1 MTETRFVR
9 CRTGVGDHEY
19 EIYQNAIYFCHTHTH
34 TTLEH
39 EHTHS
44 ETQTDKYAQVNLE
57 SRRKITSGVH
67 RYTLSLSHPSK
78 YGDNIWCVSVCAYFS
93 VDLYLKSKCNINVS
107 LLLFLFCYW
116 CCRCHCRRCWLLKLL
131 YCCCC
136 YCFIRRRTLPHGQT
150 FRIRSFSYVRFR
162 LISSHLLLSLY
173 LP

>member
-1 MTETRFVR
+1 MNTKFIKMLYIFV
-9 CRTGVGDHEY
+9 
-19 EIYQNAIYFCHTHTH
+19 TH

-57 SRRKITSGVH
+57 SRRKITSGVY
-67 RYTLSLSHPSK
+67 RYTLSHSHPSK
-78 YGDNIWCVSVCAYFS
+78 YGDDIWCVCVCAYFS

-107 LLLFLFCYW
+107 LLLFLFCYC

-136 YCFIRRRTLPHGQT
+136 YCFIRRNFSHT
-150 FRIRSFSYVRFR
+150 FVFICSISSHLV
-162 LISSHLLLSLY
+162 SSHLLLSLSISISLNSVDKY
-173 LP
+173 EFL